1 MDTIY
6 FCTMTFWE
14 KRRIARE
21 AVEKAKEQERID
33 ETKKLIEAGELNPQM
48 VRKFMESIPYETEVR
63 IYPAQGGT
71 IVITRN
77 TSRNTHDD
85 FRPWDYSE
93 ADQLKKAVN
102 GPKR

>member
-1 MDTIY
+1 
-6 FCTMTFWE
+6 MTFWD

-33 ETKKLIEAGELNPQM
+33 QTKQLIEAGELNPQM
-48 VRKFMESIPYETEVR
+48 VRKFMESIPYDAEVR

-77 TSRNTHDD
+77 TSRTAHDD

-93 ADQLKKAVN
+93 IDQLKKAAN